1 MDESTNQRAVPC
13 VMPVRGAVPIP
24 GSKSV
29 THRALI
35 LAALADGESV
45 IENALDAEDTRIT
58 AEALRRLG
66 VRVHWDGTTVRVRP
80 PAHRWNCPAEPLAL
94 GNSGTSLRLLMGL
107 AAVGR
112 GTFVFDGSARLRQR
126 PVGPL
131 AEALK
136 PLGVTI
142 RYLGE
147 GPCPPLALETGGL
160 HAGRTLV
167 DASESSQYLSSML
180 MAATQA
186 RGPVS
191 VRWKDPVASFPY
203 VTITLKMMAEV
214 GLDFRWEGPHEI
226 AVPAPQRI
234 AAFRMEV
241 EGDCSSASYFWAA
254 SALTHGD
261 VLTYPLSPDA
271 LQGDCRFLDVLS
283 AMGCAVR
290 WEDRGVR
297 VQGPE
302 RLLPVDV
309 DMNAMPDMV
318 PTLAV
323 VCACADGISTI
334 RNVAH
339 LRIKECDRLDAVAA
353 ELRRMGVR
361 VEQNPDG
368 LRIQGPPRQ
377 GAVIRT
383 YDDHRIAMAFA
394 VLGLRVP
401 GTIID
406 GATTVAKS
414 FPGFWDVLDELVR
427 QSTADRLE
435 HHG

>member
-1 MDESTNQRAVPC
+1 
-13 VMPVRGAVPIP
+13 MPVRGAVPVP

-35 LAALADGESV
+35 LAALADGECM

-58 AEALRRLG
+58 ADALRRLG
-66 VRVHWDGTTVRVRP
+66 ADLRWEGTTVTVRP
-80 PAHRWNCPAEPLAL
+80 SAYRWVSPDEPLHL

-112 GTFVFDGSARLRQR
+112 GTFVFDGSGRLRQR

-131 AEALK
+131 TDALK
-136 PLGVTI
+136 PLGVTV
-142 RYLGE
+142 RYLGD
-147 GPCPPLALETGGL
+147 GPCPPLTLETDGL
-160 HAGRTLV
+160 NAGRTLV
-167 DASESSQYLSSML
+167 DASESSQYLSSVL

-186 RGPVS
+186 KGPV
-191 VRWKDPVASFPY
+191 VVEWTDPVASFPY
-203 VTITLKMMAEV
+203 VTITLQMMAEV
-214 GLDFRWEGPHEI
+214 GLSFRRRGPNEI
-226 AVPAPQRI
+226 LVPAPQRI
-234 AAFRMEV
+234 APFRMEV

-254 SALTHGD
+254 SALTQGD
-261 VLTYPLSPDA
+261 VLTYPLRPDA
-271 LQGDCRFLDVLS
+271 LQGDCRFLDVLA
-283 AMGCAVR
+283 AMGCTVR
-290 WEDRGVR
+290 WEERGVR
-297 VQGPE
+297 VQGPD

-309 DMNAMPDMV
+309 DMNTMPDMV

-323 VCACADGISTI
+323 VCACADGVSTI

-339 LRIKECDRLDAVAA
+339 LRIKECDRLDAVAT
-353 ELRRMGVR
+353 ELRRLGVH
-361 VEQNPDG
+361 VDQDPDG
-368 LRIQGPPRQ
+368 LRIQGPPRH

-401 GTIID
+401 GTVID

-414 FPGFWDVLDELVR
+414 FPDFWGVLDRLLQ
-427 QSTADRLE
+427 QSEANRTDD
-435 HHG
+435 GD

>member
-1 MDESTNQRAVPC
+1 MNESANRRAVPC

-66 VRVHWDGTTVRVRP
+66 VHLDWQGATIRVRP
-80 PAHRWNCPAEPLAL
+80 PAYRWVAPTEPLNL

-112 GTFVFDGSARLRQR
+112 GTFVFDGSSRLRQR

-136 PLGVTI
+136 PLGVVV

-147 GPCPPLALETGGL
+147 GPCPPLTLETQGL
-160 HAGRTLV
+160 NAGRTVV
-167 DASESSQYLSSML
+167 DASESSQYLSSVL

-186 RGPVS
+186 RGPVV

-203 VTITLKMMAEV
+203 VSITLQMMAEV
-214 GLDFRWEGPHEI
+214 GVQFRREGSHEVV
-226 AVPAPQRI
+226 VPAPQRL
-234 AAFRMEV
+234 APFRMEV

-254 SALTHGD
+254 SALTGGD

-271 LQGDCRFLDVLS
+271 LQGDCRFLDVLGT
-283 AMGCAVR
+283 MGCTIR

-297 VQGPE
+297 VQGPH

-323 VCACADGISTI
+323 VCAFADGVSTI

-339 LRIKECDRLDAVAA
+339 LRIKECDRLDAVGT
-353 ELRRMGVR
+353 ELRRLGVS
-361 VEQNPDG
+361 VEQIADG
-368 LRIQGPPRQ
+368 LRIQGPPRN

-383 YDDHRIAMAFA
+383 YNDHRIAMSFA

-401 GTIID
+401 GTVID

-414 FPGFWDVLDELVR
+414 FPGFWDVLDRLLQ
-427 QSTADRLE
+427 QSTANRAGND
-435 HHG
+435 G